1 MVFFVRFTNVPSP
14 LEVYASFTQAIHD
27 PKFLMHILLS
37 CRRILIGFSL
47 AAVVAVPLGLVMGRF
62 KLIHEIVFPVAE
74 VLRPI
79 PAIAWVPMAI
89 MLWPTNEQSIVF
101 ITFLGSFFPILVNT
115 LHGMSLV
122 DPVLVRAAQCL
133 GARER
138 SIFREVYFPASLPH
152 IFTGLTVGMGVA
164 WVSLIAAEMISGQY
178 GIGYFTWEAYS
189 LVQYADIA
197 LGMIASACLG
207 FGSSL
212 LIRGAG
218 RLVMPWR
225 IEHERRSTGRCTPA
239 QGQIE
244 VKNFALSYETI
255 EGSVEAVSNTQIHVN
270 PGEFVSIVGPSG
282 CGKSTLLNAVAGFLK
297 PTTGTVTVDGE
308 AVNGPSAE
316 RGMVFQQYSLFPWKT
331 VRENVEFGLK
341 MRGMPRAQR
350 ERAARTLLGLAGLE
364 AFEKHY
370 PERLS
375 GGMKQRVGIVRALA
389 TGPKVLLLDE
399 PFGALDAQTRVIMQQ
414 ILTNIWQRLKISVLF
429 VTHDIDEAIFLS
441 DRVYCMTA
449 RPGSIKAEIAIPL
462 ERPRQQSMMMSSEFL
477 ALRRGL
483 MSLIREES
491 LKAMGGEINDLGMQ
505 GLNIDLHGHSL
516 AEIL

>member
-1 MVFFVRFTNVPSP
+1 MEN
-14 LEVYASFTQAIHD
+14 
-27 PKFLMHILLS
+27 
-37 CRRILIGFSL
+37 
-47 AAVVAVPLGLVMGRF
+47 
-62 KLIHEIVFPVAE
+62 
-74 VLRPI
+74 
-79 PAIAWVPMAI
+79 
-89 MLWPTNEQSIVF
+89 
-101 ITFLGSFFPILVNT
+101 
-115 LHGMSLV
+115 
-122 DPVLVRAAQCL
+122 
-133 GARER
+133 
-138 SIFREVYFPASLPH
+138 
-152 IFTGLTVGMGVA
+152 
-164 WVSLIAAEMISGQY
+164 EMIQ
-178 GIGYFTWEAYS
+178 
-189 LVQYADIA
+189 
-197 LGMIASACLG
+197 M
-207 FGSSL
+207 
-212 LIRGAG
+212 
-218 RLVMPWR
+218 
-225 IEHERRSTGRCTPA
+225 ERRVDVRPP
-239 QGQIE
+239 QGHIE
-244 VKNFALSYETI
+244 VEDFALSYETI
-255 EGSVEAVSNTQIHVN
+255 EGSVEAVSNTHIHVK

-297 PTTGTVTVDGE
+297 PTSGTVTVDGE

-350 ERAARTLLGLAGLE
+350 ARAARTLLGLAGLE

-414 ILTNIWQRLKISVLF
+414 ILTNLWQRLKISVLF

-449 RPGSIKAEIAIPL
+449 RPGSIKAEIPIPL

-477 ALRRGL
+477 ALKRGL

-491 LKAMGGEINDLGMQ
+491 LKAMGGEISDLGMQ